1 MKASPHTVLLDLL
14 QQQDE
19 KSFDYLYENYGGAL
33 YSVILR
39 VVKQELDAEEIL
51 QEAMINIWKNL
62 STYDADKGS
71 IFTWMLNIAR
81 NKAIDYTRSKRFK
94 QKNQT
99 IEPNVDIGQQAQLN
113 IEVIDLKDVVADLG
127 QEYREVL
134 ENVYFS
140 GYTHEQTSEMLGIP
154 LGTVKTRVRKAI
166 MILRDFYK
174 VNMTEL

>member
-1 MKASPHTVLLDLL
+1 MDLL

-33 YSVILR
+33 YGVILR